1 MRSQPSEINQNLFRA
16 YDIRGIYPEEL
27 SSNLVHDLGLAI
39 GTFIQNKLQNQ
50 NKNQNLKQTVIVGRD
65 GRLSGPVL
73 IQALKDGLKKS
84 GVNVIDI
91 GMVPTP
97 VLYFATK
104 YLSQK
109 LNQNLN
115 SGVMLT
121 GSHNPANYNGLKM
134 VLAGE
139 TIAGD
144 DIQALYQILKQ
155 KIYIQPSHVNY
166 EPGTEQNLNILKDY
180 EQRVLS
186 EIKLARKLK
195 VILDCGS
202 GVTGVLAP
210 DLIKNLGCEVLG
222 LYTEVDGTFPHHH
235 PDPSKPKN
243 LKDLQEAVLN
253 NQADIGLAFD
263 GDGDRLGVITSSG
276 KIIWPDRQ
284 VMIYAQDVLKRF
296 FLDNKNLNTNQK
308 PIILYDVKCT
318 KYLAEII
325 SDAGGEP
332 VMCPTGHS
340 LVKKEIARTGA
351 KLAGEMSG
359 HIFFNDTWY
368 GFDDAIYTAARLLRI
383 LSEQDQSSEKIF
395 ENLPESMT
403 TPEINIDVPDSEKF
417 KLIKLIIE
425 RANLNKKQFFPE
437 AEIVNI
443 DGLRLNFKDGFA
455 LIRVSNTTPC
465 FVLRFESESSE
476 GLIKIQDNFRNF
488 LSNAVPDLN
497 WEWN

>member
-16 YDIRGIYPEEL
+16 YDIRGVYPEEL
-27 SSNLVHDLGLAI
+27 SSDLVHDLGLAI
-39 GTFIQNKLQNQ
+39 GTFVQNKIKNQNQ
-50 NKNQNLKQTVIVGRD
+50 NQNQNQTVIVARD

-73 IQALKDGLKKS
+73 IQALKEGLKKS

-97 VLYFATK
+97 VLYFAAK
-104 YLSQK
+104 VLSGK

-139 TIAGD
+139 TIAGE
-144 DIQALYQILKQ
+144 DIQALYQILKT
-155 KIYIQPSHVNY
+155 KDYIKNTSPNY
-166 EPGTEQNLNILKDY
+166 ELGTEQSLNILKDY
-180 EQRVLS
+180 EQRVLG
-186 EIKLARKLK
+186 EIKLRKKLK
-195 VILDCGS
+195 VVIDCGS

-210 DLIKNLGCEVLG
+210 ELIKNLGCEVVG
-222 LYTEVDGTFPHHH
+222 LYTEVDGNFPHHH

-284 VMIYAQDVLKRF
+284 VMLYAQDVLKRY
-296 FLDNKNLNTNQK
+296 FLENKDSRAEPK

-318 KYLAEII
+318 KFLSDII
-325 SDAGGEP
+325 KNAGGEP

-383 LSEQDQSSEKIF
+383 LSEQDQSAEQVF
-395 ENLPESMT
+395 ANLPESVT
-403 TPEINIDVPDSEKF
+403 TPEINLDVPDSEKF
-417 KLIKLIIE
+417 KLIKLNIE
-425 RANLNKKQFFPE
+425 LT
-437 AEIVNI
+437 I
-443 DGLRLNFKDGFA
+443 L
-455 LIRVSNTTPC
+455 TYY
-465 FVLRFESESSE
+465 
-476 GLIKIQDNFRNF
+476 
-488 LSNAVPDLN
+488 
-497 WEWN
+497 